1 MQFVEQ
7 IRKEMFPV
15 KQISELFIEIE
26 NVDGTRP
33 TTYANPITDP
43 DMFEQF
49 INREE
54 SFIN

>member
-1 MQFVEQ
+1 
-7 IRKEMFPV
+7 MFPV